1 VHDIELDGHEKLAI
15 DRDARRGAGR
25 VGPPLRPVVTGR
37 VGARSQTHHQG
48 VILDPRWAVDSP
60 GPLLADLAHRA
71 PTHPTLLADEL
82 FS

>member
-37 VGARSQTHHQG
+37 VGARSQLT
-48 VILDPRWAVDSP
+48 IKA
-60 GPLLADLAHRA
+60 
-71 PTHPTLLADEL
+71 
-82 FS
+82 